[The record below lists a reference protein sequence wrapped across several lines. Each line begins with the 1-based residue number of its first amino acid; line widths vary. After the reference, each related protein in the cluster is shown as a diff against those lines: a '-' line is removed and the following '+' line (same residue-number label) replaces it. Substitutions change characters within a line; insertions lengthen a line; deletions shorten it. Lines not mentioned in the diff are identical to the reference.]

1 MKKVTQALSLAM
13 VFVLAGF
20 NLAVMAQRP
29 NRGTIQQVRQRLNGL
44 DTDFA
49 RFNGNL
55 NVAMNNRSRTNGQE
69 DIDRYVRDFQ
79 QASTRFRNRL
89 DANRADASDMQ
100 NLLERG
106 TEIDRFIANGQF
118 PGNVQNN
125 CVTVKADLDLLASN
139 YNVNSTW
146 VTQANTSYGSNEG
159 YRNGGNRNG
168 GSRNRLSGTFQLDR
182 SRSDNVQTVVRRA
195 TRTVPYRERE
205 TISSSLI
212 SRLEPPDMIS
222 LDRQGRNVTLASSKG
237 NRITFD
243 ADGEA
248 HNEQVS
254 SGRSVRM
261 QATLTG
267 DQLVI
272 STTGNRSTDFSATFE
287 PIENGRSLRVTRR
300 VYSDQITQPIVFT
313 SIYTRTSE
321 QPQWDIYT
329 STGSIPGNRIPNDRD
344 RGRDG
349 DYWIPNGTS
358 LTAVL
363 NTNLSTRNSRENDR
377 FTMTVESPSEY
388 NGAVIEGY
396 ISNLSS
402 SGSVTGRANMS
413 LNFQQIRMPNG
424 QTRRFDGFID
434 NIRTP
439 DGEVLQV
446 NNEGNV
452 RDADSQGTKTAERA
466 GIGAAIGA
474 VIGAIAGGG
483 KGAGI
488 GAVIGGGAGAGSVVV
503 QGRDQLDLL
512 SGSRVQLTASAPNR

>member
-29 NRGTIQQVRQRLNGL
+29 TRGTIQQVRQRLNGL

-55 NVAMNNRSRTNGQE
+55 NVALNNRSSRTSRQDN
-69 DIDRYVRDFQ
+69 IDRYVRDFQ
-79 QASTRFRNRL
+79 QASTQFRNRL
-89 DANRADASDMQ
+89 DSNRADASDAQ
-100 NLLERG
+100 NLLQRAAD
-106 TEIDRFIANGQF
+106 IDRFMQNGQF

-125 CVTVKADLDLLASN
+125 WVTVKADLDLLASN
-139 YNVNSTW
+139 YNVNWSW
-146 VTQANTSYGSNEG
+146 VAETNPSNSYQPSYPPNGGG
-159 YRNGGNRNG
+159 YRN
-168 GSRNRLSGTFQLDR
+168 NRLSGTYQLDR
-182 SRSDNVQTVVRRA
+182 SRSDNVQAVVRRA
-195 TRTVPYRERE
+195 TRTVPYSDREAV
-205 TISSSLI
+205 SNSLI
-212 SRLEPPDMIS
+212 ARVEPPEMIS
-222 LDRQGRNVTLASSKG
+222 IDRQGRTVTLASSKG

-243 ADGEA
+243 ADGLA

-254 SGRSVRM
+254 SGRNMRM

-267 DQLVI
+267 DQLII
-272 STTGNRSTDFSATFE
+272 STTGDRTSDFSVTFE
-287 PIENGRSLRVTRR
+287 PIAGRALRVTRR
-300 VYSDQITQPIVFT
+300 ISSDSITQPIVFT
-313 SIYTRTSE
+313 AIYNKTSD

-329 STGSIPGNRIPNDRD
+329 STGNYIPNDRIPSD
-344 RGRDG
+344 RGRNS

-363 NTNLSTRNSRENDR
+363 NTDLSTRNSREGDR
-377 FTMTVESPSEY
+377 FTMTVQSPSQY

-396 ISNLSS
+396 ISNLSP

-424 QTRRFDGFID
+424 QTYKFAGFID
-434 NIRTP
+434 DIRTP
-439 DGEVLQV
+439 NGETLQV
-446 NNEGNV
+446 NNEGTV

-474 VIGAIAGGG
+474 VIGAVAGGG
-483 KGAGI
+483 RGAGI
-488 GAVIGGGAGAGSVVV
+488 GAVIGGGAGAGSVIA
-503 QGRDQLDLL
+503 QGRDQLELL
-512 SGSRVQLTASAPNR
+512 SGSRLQITSSAPNR